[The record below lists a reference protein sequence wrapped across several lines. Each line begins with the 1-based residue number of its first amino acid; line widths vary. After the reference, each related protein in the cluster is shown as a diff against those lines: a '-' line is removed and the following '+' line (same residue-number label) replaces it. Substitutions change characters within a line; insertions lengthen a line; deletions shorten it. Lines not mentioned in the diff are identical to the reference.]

1 MKFSCRFLLVVLF
14 AALAA
19 DAQIPHPETRESRAI
34 NLPTSKQLQP
44 REPGA
49 PQPLNSLPMAAA
61 WSPDHRFLA
70 IVNAGFGTLESGF
83 AQSVAVLDAAT
94 GKVRDFPEQRATLGA
109 PQTLYAGIVFS
120 SDGKHLY
127 VSVDSLS
134 APTGGKP
141 DETGNGVIVYRFA
154 DGAPQFERVIPIG
167 LQPLKTGAS
176 QNQFGAPIPSGFAIP
191 APAGLALVAGQ
202 GSEPDQLLVADNF
215 SDDVLMLDPT
225 SGGVVHRFDLSLPPS
240 APGATVTVPSTY
252 PVALTADSA
261 GHFAYVALWNDSAV
275 ARLDLRSGRV
285 LQWLPLLPPKQPV
298 ESGSH
303 PAALVLSPDGDR
315 LYVALANRDAVA
327 VVDLSGASMRLA
339 ATLDT
344 RLPGQHYFGAMPDA
358 LALSADGKRLY
369 AANTGSNA
377 VAVFDVSAAL
387 ASPQKAAGFLPT
399 EWYPTAL
406 ALRGDRLY
414 VATAKGKGT
423 GPNSFAQVVPE
434 SATGRGIGRLRRRP
448 NAYIATL
455 LHGSVASIDL
465 KIAYAHLLEMTRE
478 AIADNKM
485 NAAAQQQLHYAGSVN
500 PIHHVIYIIRENRT
514 YDQDLGDLSLNGER
528 VGNGDPN
535 LTMYGAAITPNL
547 HKLAL
552 QFGVLDNFYDSGEVS
567 GDGHVWSTAGI
578 TSDYT
583 EKTWQQSYRGRER
596 PYDYEGVVEQG
607 YPLLEKIPDVDEPD
621 SGYLWT
627 DLARHHISL
636 YHFGEFISTKFCD
649 DSGEAPKDPSPLN
662 GTPEPR
668 PEHCDNPAIL
678 PGTEI
683 PAIYGSGKSQFPWK
697 IPLIFQNVATKP
709 ELEGHFD
716 PDYADFNLSFP
727 DQLRF
732 EEFNRHFREWVKMRE
747 EHGKD
752 AMPAFVML
760 RFPNDHTAG
769 TTPGMPTPRASVADN
784 DLAVGRTVE
793 AISHSPYWNDTAIF
807 VLEDDAQDGA
817 DHVDAH
823 RSVALVVSKYS
834 PRRAQPVVDSH
845 FYTTV
850 SVLRTM
856 EELLGAP
863 PMNNNDS
870 FAPVIAPLFV
880 GKGDQPAFTA
890 DTSNRDNGL
899 IYTANTRRS
908 PGAKESS
915 RMDFSHEDR
924 ANPYKLNVI
933 LWRDARG
940 SDPLP
945 TQLIHASAKKRKDDD
960 D

>member
-1 MKFSCRFLLVVLF
+1 
-14 AALAA
+14 
-19 DAQIPHPETRESRAI
+19 
-34 NLPTSKQLQP
+34 
-44 REPGA
+44 
-49 PQPLNSLPMAAA
+49 MAVA
-61 WSPDHRFLA
+61 WSPDHRYLA
-70 IVNAGFGTLESGF
+70 LVNAGFGTLETSF
-83 AQSVAVLDAAT
+83 DQSIAVLDAST
-94 GKVRDFPEQRATLGA
+94 GKVQDFPEQRASLGA
-109 PQTLYAGIVFS
+109 PQTLYAGIVFGS
-120 SDGKHLY
+120 HGRHLY

-134 APTGGKP
+134 APTGGKA
-141 DETGNGVIVYRFA
+141 DETGNGILVYRFVN
-154 DGAPQFERVIPIG
+154 GAPQFERIIPIG
-167 LQPLKTGAS
+167 LQPLKPGAK
-176 QNQFGAPIPSGFAIP
+176 QNQFGAPIPAGKAIP
-191 APAGLALVAGQ
+191 APAGLALIPGQ
-202 GSEPDQLLVADNF
+202 GSDADRLLVADNF
-215 SDDVLMLDPT
+215 SDDVLLLDAA
-225 SGGVVHRFDLSLPPS
+225 SGKVLHRFDLSAAPTTAS
-240 APGATVTVPSTY
+240 ADVTVPSTY
-252 PVALTADSA
+252 PVAVVADRA
-261 GHFAYVALWNDSAV
+261 AHFAYVALWNASSI
-275 ARLDLRSGRV
+275 ARLDLRTGDVVQR
-285 LQWLPLLPPKQPV
+285 LPLLPPHPSV
-298 ESGSH
+298 EPGSH
-303 PAALVLSPDGDR
+303 PAALTLAPDGRR

-327 VVDLSGASMRLA
+327 VVDLAPNPMRLA

-344 RLPGQHYFGAMPDA
+344 RLPGQNYFGAMPDA
-358 LALSADGKRLY
+358 LALSGDGKQLFV
-369 AANTGSNA
+369 ANTGSNA
-377 VAVFDVSAAL
+377 VAVFTLNATSK
-387 ASPQKAAGFLPT
+387 PAGFLPT

-406 ALRGDRLY
+406 AVRGQKLY

-423 GPNSFAQVVPE
+423 GPNNFAQVVPAN
-434 SATGRGIGRLRRRP
+434 ATGRGIGRLRRRP
-448 NAYIATL
+448 NTYIATL
-455 LHGSVASIDL
+455 LHGSLASIDL
-465 KIAYAHLLEMTRE
+465 NVVRSQIPQLTRE
-478 AIADNKM
+478 AIAGNQM
-485 NAAAQQQLHYAGSVN
+485 NATLQQHLHFAAGVN

-514 YDQDLGDLSLNGER
+514 YDQDLGDLEGNGRR
-528 VGNGDPN
+528 VGNGDPS

-607 YPLLEKIPDVDEPD
+607 YPLLEKISDIDEPD

-627 DLARHHISL
+627 DLAHHHISL
-636 YHFGEFISTKFCD
+636 YHFGEFVSTKFCD

-668 PEHCDNPAIL
+668 PEHCDHPAIL
-678 PGTEI
+678 PGAEI
-683 PAIYGSGKSQFPWK
+683 PAIYGGGRSPYPWK
-697 IPLIFQNVATKP
+697 IPLIFRNVATKP
-709 ELEGHFD
+709 ELVGHFD
-716 PDYADFNLSFP
+716 PNYADFNLSFP

-732 EEFNRHFREWVKMRE
+732 QEFDRHFRQWVE
-747 EHGKD
+747 ERTQQGKD
-752 AMPAFVML
+752 NMPAFVML

-823 RSVALVVSKYS
+823 RSIALVVSKYS

-863 PMNNNDS
+863 PMNNNDAH
-870 FAPVIAPLFV
+870 APVIAPLFT
-880 GKGDQPAFTA
+880 GSGDQPPYTA
-890 DTSNRDNGL
+890 DTRNRDNGL
-899 IYTANTRRS
+899 IYTANTTRS
-908 PGAKESS
+908 PGARESS
-915 RMDFSHEDR
+915 KMDFSHEDR

-945 TQLIHASAKKRKDDD
+945 TQLLHPSARLISTQHKDDD